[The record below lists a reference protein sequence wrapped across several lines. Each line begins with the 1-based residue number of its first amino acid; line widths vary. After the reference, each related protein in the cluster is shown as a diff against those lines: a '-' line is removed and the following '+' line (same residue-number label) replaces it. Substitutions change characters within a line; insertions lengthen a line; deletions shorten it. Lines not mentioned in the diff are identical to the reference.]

1 MRATLGNQSSRAAR
15 ISNEYSTLR
24 GDVMKKYA
32 RTIVAIALLSGLGVA
47 AKAEIRDDIVV
58 MVPFEFVVGGKTLPA
73 GTYKVSH
80 LSLDKF
86 GTLQLTSRDN
96 GASVF
101 MLPFEGESASADK
114 PNVSFQQVGDQHFLS
129 TIQTTWDVYHIPV
142 SHSAIMEA
150 AAKSRDNASAPGSS
164 GGN

>member
-1 MRATLGNQSSRAAR
+1 MKKDAR
-15 ISNEYSTLR
+15 IIL
-24 GDVMKKYA
+24 
-32 RTIVAIALLSGLGVA
+32 AIALLSGLGLA

-58 MVPFEFVVGGKTLPA
+58 TVPFEFVVGGKTLPA
-73 GTYKVSH
+73 GTYTVSH
-80 LSLDKF
+80 LSVDKF
-86 GTLQLTSRDN
+86 STLLLTSRDN
-96 GASVF
+96 GTSVY

-114 PNVSFQQVGDQHFLS
+114 PNVSFQRVGNQHFLS

-150 AAKSRDNASAPGSS
+150 AAKSRDNVSASGSS